1 MMFGIGWSR
10 RWTTLRHHPVQYR
23 LWRSTSRFVGVAA
36 GRRSG
41 KTEIAKRRLVLALSQ
56 QKPWHN
62 PRYFY
67 GAPTRDQARRIAWQD
82 FLELI
87 PDDWIAGGKLSPN
100 VSHTTLTIRT
110 IYGSELHVVSL
121 DRPQRLE
128 GDPWDGGVLDESSD
142 LRPGTFDRSIRP
154 ALSDR
159 GGWAWRIGVPKR
171 QGVGAFEYRRFCEQ
185 CLAGEYP
192 NGECFSWPSA
202 DILPP
207 EEVSHAR
214 ETLDAKDFREQYEA
228 SWETAG
234 GQIFH
239 AFSREYNVRPC
250 AYQPQQAIVVG
261 SDFNVDPMAWVLG
274 HRFANRLE
282 WFDEVFLRNS
292 NTLETL
298 NVVWQRYQDHRGGW
312 EFYGDASASQRNTAA
327 AASDYVQIA
336 NDERFKRAGRTMHYL
351 RDNPPIEDRFSACN
365 ALLRNA
371 AGQRRMFVDPH
382 CKNLLADIEQRCYR
396 PGTRQPA
403 DLLFRGRQMGHITDA
418 MGYAVYYL
426 FPIKLRLD
434 QPVQVI
440 A

>member
-1 MMFGIGWSR
+1 M
-10 RWTTLRHHPVQYR
+10 
-23 LWRSTSRFVGVAA
+23 
-36 GRRSG
+36 
-41 KTEIAKRRLVLALSQ
+41 
-56 QKPWHN
+56 
-62 PRYFY
+62 
-67 GAPTRDQARRIAWQD
+67 D
-82 FLELI
+82 LI
-87 PDDWIAGGKLSPN
+87 PDDWIAGGKQGPN
-100 VSHTTLTIRT
+100 VSRTTLTIRT
-110 IYGSELHVVSL
+110 VFGSELHVVSL

-154 ALSDR
+154 ALADR

-171 QGVGAFEYRRFCEQ
+171 QGAGAVEYRTFCEQ

-192 NGECFSWPSA
+192 DGQCFCWPSS
-202 DILPP
+202 DILPAA
-207 EEVSHAR
+207 EVSHAR

-239 AFSREYNVRPC
+239 AFKREYNVRPC
-250 AYQPQQAIVVG
+250 PYLPQQTIVVG

-274 HRFANRLE
+274 HRFPNRLE

-292 NTLETL
+292 NTLEAL
-298 NVVWQRYQDHRGGW
+298 NVLWQRYQDHRGGW

-327 AASDYVQIA
+327 AVSDYVQIA

-351 RDNPPIEDRFSACN
+351 RDNPRLEDRFSACN
-365 ALLRNA
+365 ALWENA
-371 AGQRRMFVDPH
+371 VGQRRMFIDPR
-382 CKNLLADIEQRCYR
+382 CKKLLADIEQRCYR
-396 PGTRQPA
+396 PGSRKPA
-403 DLLFRGRQMGHITDA
+403 DLSFRGRQMGHVTDA